1 MTSKIRLGLF
11 LQRAST
17 SLPQAPANFA
27 DGLAAGLEGGDFDI
41 LPYEVNSGGKAFS
54 AAYARACAVDSID
67 IAVANLAYSALHSV
81 RDALMLYNRP
91 LLITSSGADV
101 TRGDEL
107 HPLVFR
113 NSLQYWQSAYEAG
126 RWARENYGKV
136 LLVSTMFDCGYD
148 SHAAFLLGAQ
158 CGAEPAPFVIADAPD
173 YDFHADAIL
182 AKIAKTK
189 PDALAVYA
197 NGSLAVRILSALAA
211 DPTASKLPALHG
223 PMLHEIP
230 LRNSLGAALE
240 GRSSFF
246 SFADELLD
254 TVEAKA
260 FVKAWQGRT
269 TRPPDLFAVAGFE
282 SALFLHNAFQNTRD
296 PIAAAKTLE
305 AAAIESPR
313 GTVRMDPARHTTT
326 ATIYRRLMKECDGRR
341 IQTAA
346 AKFDSMHELSAIANA
361 ASEGHMNRWNV
372 DYTQF

>member
-1 MTSKIRLGLF
+1 MTSKIRIGLF

-41 LPYEVNSGGKAFS
+41 LPCEVNSGAKAFS

-67 IAVANLAYSALHSV
+67 IAVANLSYSALHAV
-81 RDALMLYNRP
+81 QDALILYNRP
-91 LLITSSGADV
+91 LFITSSGADV
-101 TRGDEL
+101 PRKNEL

-126 RWARENYGKV
+126 RWARGNYGKV
-136 LLVSTMFDCGYD
+136 LLVTTMFDCGFD
-148 SHAAFLLGAQ
+148 AHAAFLIGAKT
-158 CGAEPAPFVIADAPD
+158 GTDLTPFVIADAPD

-182 AKIAKTK
+182 KKIEESK

-197 NGSLAVRILSALAA
+197 SGSMAVKILSTLAS
-211 DPTASKLPALHG
+211 DPTASKLPVLHG

-240 GRSSFF
+240 GRTSFF

-254 TVEAKA
+254 TPAA
-260 FVKAWQGRT
+260 LPFVKAWQSRSS
-269 TRPPDLFAVAGFE
+269 RHPDIFAVAGYE
-282 SALFLHNAFQNTRD
+282 CARFLRDAFQNTRD
-296 PIAAAKTLE
+296 PLGTAKALE
-305 AAAIESPR
+305 DATIDSPR
-313 GTVRMDPARHTTT
+313 GAVRMDAALHTTT
-326 ATIYRRLMKECDGRR
+326 APIYRRLMKERDGRMS
-341 IQTAA
+341 QTAA
-346 AKFDSMHELSAIANA
+346 EKLDSIHESSAIANA

-372 DYTQF
+372 DYMQF